1 MVKIQ
6 DLRSITPNVN
16 RPRSISQIKF
26 IARHHS
32 GGNTGDWFTFWP
44 FWRDQR
50 GWGSGGYS
58 EIILR
63 DGTVQLCYDPHE
75 VTNGVAG
82 HNTSVYN
89 ICLVGNGN
97 FTAAQE
103 AAWDERCRVAMRRFN
118 IPVSA
123 VRGHNEFSGT
133 NTACPGINMNL
144 VRSRLNGAPVPV
156 NRDYLISGDNNNAVG
171 KLQADLNKTGVKPPL
186 TVDNI
191 FGPATERAVR
201 AFQSANNLAVDGVW
215 GKASAA
221 KMTAILQ
228 NLSKPVVTPE
238 PPKQPTVKPS
248 EKPKEENELDKE
260 LIVINSANDYVTA
273 RKLSVRRKIKV
284 IERAAISGKMAQT
297 AYIVGGGT
305 KGVEG
310 VADKLVDLSGPTWEG
325 TVRKVEEF
333 LKK

>member
-1 MVKIQ
+1 MVKVQ
-6 DLRSITPNVN
+6 DIRHRTKRSNGT
-16 RPRSISQIKF
+16 RSLSQIKN

-32 GGNTGDWFTFWP
+32 ATPTGDFDTFWRHWNGTRGWNTG
-44 FWRDQR
+44 
-50 GWGSGGYS
+50 GYH

-75 VTNGVAG
+75 ITNGVANL
-82 HNTSVYN
+82 NTSIYH
-89 ICLVGNGN
+89 ICLVGNGS

-103 AAWDERCRVAMRRFN
+103 EAWDARCRVAMRLLKL
-118 IPVSA
+118 PVSA
-123 VRGHNEFSGT
+123 VRGHNEFPGT
-133 NTACPGINMNL
+133 STTCPGINMNL

-156 NRDYLISGDNNNAVG
+156 SRDYLISGDNNNAVG
-171 KLQADLNKTGVKPPL
+171 KLQTDLNKTGVKPPL

-238 PPKQPTVKPS
+238 PPKQPVKPS

-297 AYIVGGGT
+297 AYILGGGT

-325 TVRKVEEF
+325 TVRKVQEF